1 MLIEIEEQKS
11 IEYVQ
16 EWFDFKDGVKLLI
29 ASIDKPSF
37 QRSLE
42 LNGIQAEQ
50 ELAGI
55 KTVTDEGAVKAKLGF
70 NRAVSHL
77 LLGWVGLVG
86 RDKKPIEYS
95 TQNAELICT
104 SSKQSLEIIVFIM
117 EKAKVIH
124 DSKTEEIVDEVGKS
138 SSTTNKETS
147 NGAKKKPQKS
157 TKSSA

>member
-50 ELAGI
+50 ELTGI
-55 KTVTDEGAVKAKLGF
+55 KAVTDEGAVKAKLGF

-77 LLGWVGLVG
+77 LLGWVGLISK
-86 RDKKPIEYS
+86 DKKPIEYS
-95 TQNAELICT
+95 PLNAELICT

-117 EKAKVIH
+117 DKAQEIRN
-124 DSKTEEIVDEVGKS
+124 SKADEIVNEVGKS

-157 TKSSA
+157 IKSSA

>member
-1 MLIEIEEQKS
+1 MLIEIEEEKIEFKS
-11 IEYVQ
+11 

-55 KTVTDEGAVKAKLGF
+55 KAVTDEGAVKAKLGF

-86 RDKKPIEYS
+86 KDKKPIEYS
-95 TQNAELICT
+95 AQNAELICT

-124 DSKTEEIVDEVGKS
+124 DFQKEEIVEEVGKS